1 MMSASKIKICGLTTV
16 ADARL
21 AASLGADYLGVIFA
35 DSPRRIDIAHAQEIR
50 AAVPA
55 VALVGVFKN
64 QSLDDVVNTAL
75 ACNVDLVQLHGTE
88 TPSYCDDILHRTGK
102 PVVKAFHAARA
113 PDASE
118 LASFGTTSY
127 FLFDLDRN
135 AAPDATLAE
144 SAWDDVAAVR
154 NLGFR
159 VFVAGGI
166 DATNVRAILARTH
179 AFAVD
184 VCRGVE
190 KLPGIK
196 DAQALD
202 RFMTEARG

>member
-1 MMSASKIKICGLTTV
+1 MSATKIKICGLTTV
-16 ADARL
+16 TDARL

-35 DSPRRIDIAHAQEIR
+35 ESPRRIDVARAREIR

-55 VALVGVFKN
+55 TALVGVFKD
-64 QSLDDVVNTAL
+64 QPLDDVVNTAL
-75 ACNVDLVQLHGTE
+75 ACNIDLVQLHGAE
-88 TPSYCDDILHRTGK
+88 TPSYCDDVLHRTAK
-102 PVVKAFHAARA
+102 PVVKAFRSVRA
-113 PDASE
+113 PGASE
-118 LASFGTTSY
+118 LSSFATTSY
-127 FLFDLDRN
+127 FLFDLDPN
-135 AAPDATLAE
+135 TAADATITE
-144 SAWDDVAAVR
+144 RAWDDVAAVR

-166 DATNVRAILARTH
+166 DAANVRAVLARTH

-190 KLPGIK
+190 KSPGIK
-196 DAQALD
+196 DADALE

>member
-1 MMSASKIKICGLTTV
+1 MSATKIKICGLTTV

-35 DSPRRIDIAHAQEIR
+35 ESPRRIDIARAQEIR

-55 VALVGVFKN
+55 AALVGVFKD
-64 QSLDDVVNTAL
+64 QPLDNVVNTAL
-75 ACNVDLVQLHGTE
+75 ACHIDLVQLHGAE
-88 TPSYCDDILHRTGK
+88 TPGYCDDVLHRTAK
-102 PVVKAFHAARA
+102 PVVKAFRSVRA
-113 PDASE
+113 PGASE
-118 LASFGTTSY
+118 LASFGTASY
-127 FLFDLDRN
+127 FLFDLDPN
-135 AAPDATLAE
+135 TAADATIAE
-144 SAWDDVAAVR
+144 RAWDDVAAVR

-166 DATNVRAILARTH
+166 DAANVRAILARTH

-190 KLPGIK
+190 KSPGIK
-196 DAQALD
+196 DPHALE
-202 RFMTEARG
+202 RFITEARA